1 MWVWWRN
8 HREIINDVNMI
19 FNILN
24 MTIIKFKFG
33 VVNNFKDIKKTH
45 IIIVYKYT
53 NTNESTG
60 F

>member
-1 MWVWWRN
+1 
-8 HREIINDVNMI
+8 MI